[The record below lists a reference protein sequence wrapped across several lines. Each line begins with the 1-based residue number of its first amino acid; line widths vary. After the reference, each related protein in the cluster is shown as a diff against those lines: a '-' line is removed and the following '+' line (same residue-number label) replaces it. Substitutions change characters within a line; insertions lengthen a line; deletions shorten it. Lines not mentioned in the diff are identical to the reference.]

1 MVRGRAPFSTCI
13 SAVLVSIDGY
23 PSKDVLVLLYFYT
36 RCISRDA
43 FLEMHFYRCIS
54 IDAFLYM
61 HFYRC
66 ISRNV
71 FLCM

>member
-23 PSKDVLVLLYFYT
+23 PSKDFCISIDVFLEMHFL
-36 RCISRDA
+36 RCVSRDA

-54 IDAFLYM
+54 IDAFL
-61 HFYRC
+61 
-66 ISRNV
+66 
-71 FLCM
+71 

>member
-23 PSKDVLVLLYFYT
+23 PSKDVLALLYFY

-54 IDAFLYM
+54 IYAF
-61 HFYRC
+61 RC
-66 ISRNV
+66 ISMDAFV
-71 FLCM
+71 